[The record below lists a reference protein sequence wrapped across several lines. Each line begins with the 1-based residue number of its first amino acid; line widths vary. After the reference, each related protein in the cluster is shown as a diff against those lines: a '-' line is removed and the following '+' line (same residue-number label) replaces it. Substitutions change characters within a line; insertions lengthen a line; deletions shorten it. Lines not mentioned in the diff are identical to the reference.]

1 MVWYIVAARPELV
14 PLAVIL
20 DRRVVRT
27 GAGASRSSRDVHVA
41 RAVHGEGGGGI
52 VSFPGAVVAGHPELV
67 PLGVIL
73 DRRIVRTGA
82 WAKRSP
88 RDIHVSRQVHH
99 EGIGRIVSVAR
110 TIVAGHP
117 ELVPPAVILHG
128 RIIVAAAG
136 AHRTTGDIH
145 IATVIQRECGGKI
158 GVAAWTVIARHPK
171 LVARGIILDRC
182 VIVARPETSRIPRD
196 VHIADAVHHQRARRV
211 HGAARAVV
219 TSRPDQLPLR
229 VILDRRI
236 VRTAA

>member
-1 MVWYIVAARPELV
+1 MVWSIVAARPELV

-128 RIIVAAAG
+128 RIIVAAA
-136 AHRTTGDIH
+136 
-145 IATVIQRECGGKI
+145 
-158 GVAAWTVIARHPK
+158 WTVIARHPK

-182 VIVARPETSRIPRD
+182 VIVARPGTSRIPRD